1 MTLKEIKAPVEKHI
15 EAFESHF
22 RNAMKSKVP
31 LLDKITHYIV
41 KRKGKQLRPLFVFL
55 SAEIFGSVTEKTYR
69 AASLIELLHTATLI
83 HDDVVDDSNE
93 RRGFFSLNA
102 LWKNKISVLVGDYF
116 LSKGLLLS
124 VGNDDFD
131 LLKIVAHSVK
141 QMIEGELMQI
151 EKARNLDVDEALY
164 FDVIRKKTASLIASC
179 LSCGAAS
186 LSASEEH
193 ISLMH
198 DIGEKAGMAFQMKDD
213 IMDFEPGTAK
223 GKPTGSDIR
232 DRNLTL
238 PLIFVIRQ
246 ASYTE
251 RRRIINTVKNH
262 SHDPEKVAWLIDL
275 VRARGGIDHA
285 REHMELF
292 KDQAAEML
300 HTLPDVPA
308 RHSLMQLIE
317 FTIDRDY

>member
-55 SAEIFGSVTEKTYR
+55 SAGIFGSVTEKTYR

-102 LWKNKISVLVGDYF
+102 LWKNKISVLVGDYL
-116 LSKGLLLS
+116 LSRGLLLS
-124 VGNDDFD
+124 VDHDDFD

-141 QMIEGELMQI
+141 QMSEGELMQI
-151 EKARNLDVDEALY
+151 EKTRNLDVDEAMY
-164 FDVIRKKTASLIASC
+164 FDIIRKKTASLIASC
-179 LSCGAAS
+179 LACGAAS
-186 LSASEEH
+186 LHASEKY

-223 GKPTGSDIR
+223 GKPTGSDIK
-232 DRNLTL
+232 DQNLTL
-238 PLIFVIRQ
+238 PLIFVIRH

-262 SHDPEKVAWLIDL
+262 SHDPEKVGWLIDL
-275 VRARGGIDHA
+275 VHAGGGIDHA
-285 REHMELF
+285 REHMKLF
-292 KDQAAEML
+292 KDQAADML